1 MHHNAADAASALVSS
16 SSPSTLA
23 FIDRA
28 LSSVQGR
35 ASEQR
40 TMDGCECD
48 RRREN
53 REATTRCARNY
64 DFMRVPL
71 N

>member
-28 LSSVQGR
+28 LSSR
-35 ASEQR
+35 ASER
-40 TMDGCECD
+40 ASSGRWMDANAIGVEKT
-48 RRREN
+48 
-53 REATTRCARNY
+53 AKQQHSARAITIS
-64 DFMRVPL
+64 
-71 N
+71 

>member
-23 FIDRA
+23 FIDRT

-35 ASEQR
+35 ASER
-40 TMDGCECD
+40 ASSGRWMDANAIGVEKT
-48 RRREN
+48 
-53 REATTRCARNY
+53 AKQQHSARAITIS
-64 DFMRVPL
+64 
-71 N
+71 